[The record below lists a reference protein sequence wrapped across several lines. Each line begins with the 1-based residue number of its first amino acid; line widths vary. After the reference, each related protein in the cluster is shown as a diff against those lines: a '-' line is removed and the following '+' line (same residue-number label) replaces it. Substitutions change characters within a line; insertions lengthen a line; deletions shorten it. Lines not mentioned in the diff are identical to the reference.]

1 MKDCE
6 EKAVAGVRHVVS
18 ICYSR
23 GKYGGREALQ
33 ILNVISKKI
42 EGVFGEELRKELKRI
57 AGL

>member
-23 GKYGGREALQ
+23 GKYDGREALQ
-33 ILNVISKKI
+33 ILNVISKKS
-42 EGVFGEELRKELKRI
+42 KECLAKNCARS
-57 AGL
+57 